1 MTPLGSEFEKFV
13 KTVTKTIPELEH
25 NQEFLRELLT
35 KVTFELFV
43 LKKEL
48 KEKGI
53 IDDTAKS

>member
-1 MTPLGSEFEKFV
+1 MTPLSSEFEKFV

-25 NQEFLRELLT
+25 NQEFLRDLLS

-53 IDDTAKS
+53 IDDTDKS